1 MKKILFLVLSILLFQ
16 LNLPAQSQQVAS
28 DGDIIEGEVI
38 ELEEENPAQILEEKV
53 QEENQTLKAKI
64 SEYYSFDKGLF
75 KIHVNDYFNL
85 DFGLNT
91 SVNWLVNR
99 RANDLATFFK
109 FNSADIVLSGKVNEY
124 IDYKAQVLP
133 HRDITERTILGD
145 VWVRGKYN
153 NYTLQVGRMRK
164 PFAYNPTLS
173 SYNLDF
179 IQHSQIGRLFSDHRD
194 TGGKFVASY
203 KYADLALGLFASMQ
217 NRPFAFGNNGIEF
230 DTSLTL
236 KPLAN
241 FENAGDLK
249 LIASIATGERDYS
262 YTNYSGFISYD
273 YKKFGVKSE
282 FISKEASFSD
292 EKKANGYYIDGTYYL
307 TDKLQGLVRFD
318 SFNPDVDK
326 SSHRQ
331 NEYVTGLNY
340 FLNNKN
346 TMFSVNYAFID
357 GRKDSHRV
365 GLQMR
370 YRTW

>member
-1 MKKILFLVLSILLFQ
+1 MKKILFLLSAILLFQ
-16 LNLPAQSQQVAS
+16 CNLPVNAQQDIS
-28 DGDIIEGEVI
+28 DADIIEGEVI
-38 ELEEENPAQILEEKV
+38 QLEEENPSRILEEKV
-53 QEENQTLKAKI
+53 EEENALKARI

-75 KIHVNDYFNL
+75 KIRINDYFNF
-85 DFGLNT
+85 DFGAIG
-91 SVNWLVNR
+91 SVNWLLNR
-99 RANDLATFFK
+99 QANDLATFFK
-109 FNSADIVLSGKVNEY
+109 FNSADIVLSGKVNDY

-133 HRDITERTILGD
+133 HRDISERTIMGD
-145 VWVRGKYN
+145 LWVRGKYN

-164 PFAYNPTLS
+164 PFAHNPTLS

-194 TGGKFVASY
+194 TGAKFVATY
-203 KYADLALGLFASMQ
+203 KYADLALGLFSSMQ
-217 NRPFAFGNNGIEF
+217 DRPFKFGNNGIEF

-236 KPLAN
+236 KPLAKYSHL
-241 FENAGDLK
+241 GDLK

-262 YTNYSGFISYD
+262 YTNYSGFVSYD
-273 YKKFGVKSE
+273 YKKFGMKSE
-282 FISKEASFSD
+282 FISKEASFID

-307 TDKLQGLVRFD
+307 TDKLQALVRFD

-340 FLNNKN
+340 YLNGKN
-346 TMFSVNYAFID
+346 TMFSVNYSFID